1 MAKRNKSSSLPFDSA
16 STVSERRQS
25 GLPRIL
31 VFNSGVGGLGTC
43 QEIMISCEDIEIHY
57 LSDNKGFPYGETPE
71 QQLIANA
78 SALLLTAVQLIKPAL
93 IVIACN
99 TASTVVLPSLR
110 EKINVPIVG
119 VVPAIK
125 TAAQL
130 SKSFALL
137 ATPATI
143 SRRYTDDLI
152 ATYASDKTVIKLGSS
167 ELVRHIEAHLHGDDL
182 DRNLLIEI
190 INQIKQQAP
199 DQAID
204 TVVLGCTHF
213 PLIKTEFER
222 IQPDWKWIDS
232 GRAIANRVKE
242 VLDQNDIKSMVKEQK
257 RHSAWLTEWHDGDQL
272 KALFDRYGFERLK
285 TL

>member
-1 MAKRNKSSSLPFDSA
+1 MAKLNKSSSLPLDSV
-16 STVSERRQS
+16 STVSNRTQS
-25 GLPRIL
+25 GLHRIL
-31 VFNSGVGGLGTC
+31 VFDSGVGGLSVC
-43 QEIMISCEDIEIHY
+43 QKIMTTYQNIEIHY

-78 SALLLTAVQLIKPAL
+78 TALLLTAVQLIKPAL
-93 IVIACN
+93 VVIACN

-110 EKINVPIVG
+110 EKMNIPIVG
-119 VVPAIK
+119 VVPAIR
-125 TAAQL
+125 TAAQS

-143 SRRYTDDLI
+143 ARRYTDDLI
-152 ATYASDKTVIKLGSS
+152 ATYASDKTVIKLGSG
-167 ELVRHIEAHLHGDDL
+167 ELVRHIEAHLHGEDL

-190 INQIKQQAP
+190 INQIKHQAP

-213 PLIKTEFER
+213 PLIKTEFEK
-222 IQPDWKWIDS
+222 IQPDWQWIDS
-232 GRAIANRVKE
+232 GQAIANRVKE
-242 VLDQNDIKSMVKEQK
+242 VLEQNDIKSMVKKQK
-257 RHSAWLTEWHDGDQL
+257 QHCAWLTEWHDGDQL
-272 KALFDRYGFERLK
+272 KALFNRYGFERIK

>member
-1 MAKRNKSSSLPFDSA
+1 MAKRNKPSSLPLDSV
-16 STVSERRQS
+16 STVSNRTQS
-25 GLPRIL
+25 GLHRIL
-31 VFNSGVGGLGTC
+31 VFDSGVGGLSVCQKIMTTC
-43 QEIMISCEDIEIHY
+43 KNIEIHY

-71 QQLIANA
+71 QLLIANA
-78 SALLLTAVQLIKPAL
+78 TALLLTAVQLIKPAL
-93 IVIACN
+93 VVIACN

-110 EKINVPIVG
+110 EKMNIPIVG

-143 SRRYTDDLI
+143 ARRYTDDLI

-167 ELVRHIEAHLHGDDL
+167 ELVRHIEAHLHGEDL

-213 PLIKTEFER
+213 PLIKTEFEK
-222 IQPDWKWIDS
+222 IQPDWQWIDS
-232 GRAIANRVKE
+232 GQAIANRVKE
-242 VLDQNDIKSMVKEQK
+242 VLEQNDINSMVKEQK
-257 RHSAWLTEWHDGDQL
+257 QHCAWLTEWHDGDQL
-272 KALFDRYGFERLK
+272 KALFNRYGFERIK

>member
-16 STVSERRQS
+16 STVSDRTQS
-25 GLPRIL
+25 GLQRIL
-31 VFNSGVGGLGTC
+31 VFDSGVGGLSIC
-43 QEIMISCEDIEIHY
+43 QEIMIACEDIEIHY

-78 SALLLTAVQLIKPAL
+78 SVLLLTAVQLIKPAL

-167 ELVRHIEAHLHGDDL
+167 ELVRHIEAYLHGDDL

-213 PLIKTEFER
+213 PLIKTEFEK
-222 IQPDWKWIDS
+222 IQPDWQWIDS
-232 GRAIANRVKE
+232 GQAIANRVKE
-242 VLDQNDIKSMVKEQK
+242 VLEQNDIESMVKEQ
-257 RHSAWLTEWHDGDQL
+257 RQHCAWLTEWHDGDQL
-272 KALFDRYGFERLK
+272 KALFNRYGFERIK

>member
-1 MAKRNKSSSLPFDSA
+1 MANLNKPSTLPLEQA
-16 STVSERRQS
+16 PTVSKRTQS
-25 GLPRIL
+25 GLHRIL
-31 VFNSGVGGLGTC
+31 VFDSGVGGLSIC
-43 QEIMISCEDIEIHY
+43 QEIMAACQNIEIHY

-71 QQLIANA
+71 QQLIINA
-78 SALLLTAVQLIKPAL
+78 SALLLMATQLIQPTL

-110 EKINVPIVG
+110 EKISLPIVG

-125 TAAQL
+125 TAAKL
-130 SKSFALL
+130 SKSFAIL

-143 SRRYTDDLI
+143 ARRYIDDLI
-152 ATYASDKTVIKLGSS
+152 SMYASDKTVIKLGSS
-167 ELVRHIEAHLHGDDL
+167 ELVRHIECHLHGEDL
-182 DRNLLIEI
+182 DHNLLIDI
-190 INQIKQQAP
+190 INKIKKQAP

-213 PLIKTEFER
+213 PLIKTEFEKIAPNWR
-222 IQPDWKWIDS
+222 WVDS

-242 VLDQNDIKSMVKEQK
+242 VLDQNDIKSLIKRQK
-257 RHSAWLTEWHDGDQL
+257 QHCAWLTEWHDDDQL
-272 KALFDRYGFERLK
+272 KALFNRYGFERIK